1 MKQFNTYERLTA
13 DIMNILQEVQSE
25 KVSIDY

>member
-13 DIMNILQEVQSE
+13 DIMNILQEVQNE